1 MEDRRVYAFHYF
13 FRAAILCGFSFYIVY
28 LVKTGGMAHYL
39 APRLVPYVK
48 VSAIA
53 LFVLAVIQIYLALQP
68 AEGSEP
74 DCGCESVIRK
84 SKLSHGAA
92 YSLFLLPLLL
102 GFLLPDRITGSDI
115 VQVKGIQLNASSLQ
129 KQGADPQEGAPE
141 APAETRKSSGEAG
154 QGGEETD
161 ESRLKEMFKGSRF
174 TEQYANLAMKLY
186 RNKTILIGE
195 KGFMEKLTA
204 VDLFAGHFA
213 GKQMEISGFVYR
225 EEGMPQSR
233 FVVAG
238 LTMQCCSADASP
250 YGVIVEAPDAGSY
263 PKDTWVTVKGTIRN
277 SVYENQDVIKLEGA
291 AIQKI
296 KEPSSPY
303 VYPYAGDFA
312 DLGT

>member
-48 VSAIA
+48 ASAIA
-53 LFVLAVIQIYLALQP
+53 LFVLAVFQIYLALQP
-68 AEGSEP
+68 AVSSEP
-74 DCGCESVIRK
+74 DCGCEPVIRK
-84 SKLSHGAA
+84 SKLSHTAA

-102 GFLLPDRITGSDI
+102 GFLLPDRVTGSDI
-115 VQVKGIQLNASSLQ
+115 VQVKGIRLNASNLQ
-129 KQGADPQEGAPE
+129 KQQSAEPQEG
-141 APAETRKSSGEAG
+141 PAEKPESSGEAR
-154 QGGEETD
+154 QAGEQTD
-161 ESRLKEMFKGSRF
+161 ESSLKEMFKGSRF
-174 TEQYANLAMKLY
+174 TEEYAKLAMRLY
-186 RNKTILIGE
+186 RNETILIGE

-204 VDLFAGHFA
+204 VDLFAGRFA

-225 EEGMPQSR
+225 EEGMPKNR
-233 FVVAG
+233 FVVAR

-263 PKDTWVTVKGTIRN
+263 PKDTWVTVKGTIRK
-277 SVYENQDVIKLEGA
+277 SVYEDKDVMKLEGA
-291 AIQKI
+291 VIRKI

-303 VYPYAGDFA
+303 VYPYAGDFG
-312 DLGT
+312 DLGK